1 MPGRKRVLII
11 LGFMHPDI
19 LKGFARK
26 SREAGWILNI
36 FSVLHGTVPGD
47 WRADGMLTT
56 NVFRPD
62 LRRFVRGTARR
73 LPTVLY
79 GSNDLGVP
87 VVHLESDERTIGR
100 LAAEHLLELGHRHF
114 ASFRYSRNRHALSRV
129 SGFAGRLA
137 EAGCE
142 CISLEKL
149 SRDGQGA
156 GGWLRE
162 RLKRLPRPLGL
173 YTEDDMLAMRAIE
186 AAGVAGWRV
195 PGDLAVIG
203 TGNLPLVCEQSEVPI
218 TSVAVPF
225 EEEAYRAACLLEDL
239 LRGRKLA
246 RRPLA
251 PVAPIGVIPREST
264 NAVASR
270 HSVVRRALAWM
281 TEQQREPDLSAAQVA
296 RACGVSVRLLYKV
309 FETDLS
315 SSPMAELLGL
325 RLRSAR
331 PLLRLGE
338 EKISTIAEVCGF
350 ANLRTFQRAFLRW
363 HGCSATAWRAKQC
376 ERMSE

>member
-1 MPGRKRVLII
+1 
-11 LGFMHPDI
+11 MHPEI

-62 LRRFVRGTARR
+62 LRKFVRETARR
-73 LPTVLY
+73 IPTVLY
-79 GSNDLGVP
+79 GSNDLGFP
-87 VVHLESDERTIGR
+87 VVNLESDERAIGR

-114 ASFRYSRNRHALSRV
+114 ASFRYSRNRHALGRTR
-129 SGFAGRLA
+129 GFAERLA
-137 EAGCE
+137 EAGCQ
-142 CISLEKL
+142 CTPLEKL
-149 SRDGQGA
+149 SRDGHGA
-156 GGWLRE
+156 GVWLQE

-186 AAGVAGWRV
+186 AAGAAGWRV
-195 PGDLAVIG
+195 PGDLAIIG

-218 TSVAVPF
+218 TSVGVPF

-239 LRGRKLA
+239 MNG
-246 RRPLA
+246 RRPPRRPPV
-251 PVAPIGVIPREST
+251 PVAPTGVIPREST
-264 NAVASR
+264 NAVAAR
-270 HSVVRRALAWM
+270 HPVVRRALAWM
-281 TEQQREPDLSAAQVA
+281 AERQQEPDLSAAQVA
-296 RACGVSVRLLYKV
+296 RACGVSIRLLYKV
-309 FETDLS
+309 FEADLS

-331 PLLRLGE
+331 RLLRHGE
-338 EKISTIAEVCGF
+338 EKISAIAEVCGF

-363 HGCSATAWRAKQC
+363 HGCSATVWRAKQW
-376 ERMSE
+376 ERMA